1 MERPDTYSYYFELG
15 IAIILGYALSSL
27 RVERLFVAAIMLLPE
42 RVSGIPLKKQLA
54 PVESNVVNAE
64 DTLSRPTFPSH
75 WTEENIFEL
84 ERRAIF
90 SKACDEEK
98 PSKLRDT

>member
-1 MERPDTYSYYFELG
+1 MERPESYSYYFGLG
-15 IAIILGYALSSL
+15 IAIFLGYALSSL

-42 RVSGIPLKKQLA
+42 RVSGIQLKKHTISVA
-54 PVESNVVNAE
+54 SNSAAAE
-64 DTLSRPTFPSH
+64 EKFSRPVFPSH

-90 SKACDEEK
+90 SKVC
-98 PSKLRDT
+98 